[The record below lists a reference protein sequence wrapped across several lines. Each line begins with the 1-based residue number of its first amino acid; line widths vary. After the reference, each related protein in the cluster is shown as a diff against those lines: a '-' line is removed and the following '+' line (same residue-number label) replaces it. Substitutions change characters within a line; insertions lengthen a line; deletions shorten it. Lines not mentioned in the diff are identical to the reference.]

1 MAERVVVTGMGAIGP
16 LGHSVNESWEN
27 ALEGVSGV
35 ELITQFDASD
45 YLVKIACEVKNFR
58 PEDYMEA
65 REARRRDRFAQLAAV
80 AGQEVMRH
88 SGLDVDRERPERIG
102 LIISSAIGG
111 LKTLQDALIVLGEDG
126 PRRLSPF
133 VIPMLMSNGA
143 AGMLAIDYGIVGP
156 AFSVASACASGAD
169 GIGIAWMMLRSG
181 VIDVALAGASEATI
195 TPIGVGAFDRLGAM
209 SRRNEDFS
217 MTPQPFDKNRDGLV
231 MGEGAAIL
239 ALETERHARARG
251 AEILAELAG
260 YAGTADAFH
269 ITAPAE
275 DGAGGALAMKLALEA
290 GGVNPE
296 DVDYINAHGT
306 ATPLNDVSE
315 TRAIKSAFG
324 NLAYNIPVSSTKSM
338 TGHMM
343 GATGA
348 LEAVFCVQ
356 AVRNNAIPPTIHYQ
370 TPDPECDLDYVPNQA
385 REIKV
390 DVAMSNAFGFGGHN
404 AVLVFK
410 KYRLVA

>member
-1 MAERVVVTGMGAIGP
+1 MAERIVVTGMGAISP
-16 LGHSVNESWEN
+16 LGHSANQSWEN
-27 ALEGVSGV
+27 AIHGVSGV
-35 ELITQFDASD
+35 GPITQFDTSD
-45 YLVKIACEVKNFR
+45 YLVKIACEVKDFR

-65 REARRRDRFAQLAAV
+65 REARRRDRFTQLAAV
-80 AGQEVMRH
+80 AAQEAMRQ
-88 SGLDVDRERPERIG
+88 SGLDVKAEKPERIG

-111 LKTLQDALIVLGEDG
+111 LKTLQDSIFTLKEDG

-143 AGMLAIDYGIVGP
+143 AGMMAIEYGMTGP
-156 AFSVASACASGAD
+156 SFSVASACASGAD
-169 GIGIAWMMLRSG
+169 GIGTAWMMLRSG
-181 VIDVALAGASEATI
+181 MIDVALTGACESTI
-195 TPIGVGAFDRLGAM
+195 TPIGIGAFDRLGAM
-209 SRRNEDFS
+209 SRRNDDFS

-231 MGEGAAIL
+231 MGEGAAVL
-239 ALETERHARARG
+239 VLESEAHARARG

-260 YAGTADAFH
+260 YAATADAFH

-275 DGAGGALAMKLALEA
+275 DGAGGALAMKLALNA
-290 GGVNPE
+290 SGVNPE

-306 ATPLNDVSE
+306 ATPLNDISE

-324 NLAYNIPVSSTKSM
+324 KLAYNIPVSSTKSM

-348 LEAVFCVQ
+348 LEATFCVQ
-356 AVRNNAIPPTIHYQ
+356 AVRNNVIPPTIHYQ

-385 REIKV
+385 REMTV
-390 DVAMSNAFGFGGHN
+390 NVAISNAFGFGGHN
-404 AVLVFK
+404 AVLVVK
-410 KYRLVA
+410 KYR

>member
-1 MAERVVVTGMGAIGP
+1 MAERIVVTGMGAISP
-16 LGHSVNESWEN
+16 LGHSANESWDN
-27 ALEGVSGV
+27 AIHGVSGV
-35 ELITQFDASD
+35 GPITQFDTSD
-45 YLVKIACEVKNFR
+45 YLVKIACEVKDFR

-65 REARRRDRFAQLAAV
+65 REARRRDRFTQLAAV
-80 AGQEVMRH
+80 AAQEAMRQ
-88 SGLDVDRERPERIG
+88 SGLDVKAEKPERIG

-111 LKTLQDALIVLGEDG
+111 LKTLQDSIFTLKEDG

-143 AGMLAIDYGIVGP
+143 AGMMAIEYGMTGP
-156 AFSVASACASGAD
+156 SFSVASACASGAD
-169 GIGIAWMMLRSG
+169 GIGTAWMMLRSG
-181 VIDVALAGASEATI
+181 MIDVALTGACESTI
-195 TPIGVGAFDRLGAM
+195 TPIGIGAFDRLGAM
-209 SRRNEDFS
+209 SRRNDDFS

-231 MGEGAAIL
+231 MGEGAAVL
-239 ALETERHARARG
+239 VLESEAHARARG

-260 YAGTADAFH
+260 YAATADAFH

-275 DGAGGALAMKLALEA
+275 DGAGGALAMKLALNA
-290 GGVNPE
+290 SGVNPE

-306 ATPLNDVSE
+306 ATPLNDISE

-324 NLAYNIPVSSTKSM
+324 KLAYNIPVSSTKSM

-348 LEAVFCVQ
+348 LEATFCVQ
-356 AVRNNAIPPTIHYQ
+356 AVRNNVIPPTIHYQ

-385 REIKV
+385 REMTV
-390 DVAMSNAFGFGGHN
+390 NVAISNAFGFGGHN
-404 AVLVFK
+404 AVLVVK
-410 KYRLVA
+410 KYR